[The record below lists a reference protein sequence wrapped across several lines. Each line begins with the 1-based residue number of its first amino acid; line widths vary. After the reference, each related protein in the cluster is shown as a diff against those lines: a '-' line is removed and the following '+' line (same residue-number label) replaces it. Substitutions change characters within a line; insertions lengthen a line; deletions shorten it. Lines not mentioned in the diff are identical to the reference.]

1 MMPGPHIPPAG
12 PHHPGRRQADHQYYH
27 MPPQAHSPVHHNP
40 YAAYHHPQHYGPP
53 HASPYPPQMQQ
64 HMQQWYNPY
73 HQPHPHQYA
82 MPPRQF
88 QPQPQPHGS
97 PVVVSSH
104 PHMVPMPPPVNRAMG
119 QTPPIVHSRT
129 PPAPQRMPTPH
140 RTPQPAPSTPSIHSQ
155 AALVASSSPPAN
167 LSTPTPPPPTTPSMS
182 SVVSTPALQ
191 PGTYLPFYPNLPWKS
206 FDGDDFPPRAS
217 QKKRRRRAPVQAQEQ
232 GLALPS
238 REQPIEDK
246 QGAQEAIVD
255 DSEKAQMEEPED
267 SQASTG
273 AAISEPEVD
282 TPSTSHP
289 PSENDLTHAAAA
301 SATESAPVKPSVPV
315 SSHARSQTKPAVPLI
330 PIRSAKPPSVTS
342 ATQKS
347 AKSAAA
353 ENASPKAGT
362 ESAPGASDGVPE
374 TPKVPAAPKAAPSS
388 WAALLRKNAP
398 APAPAAPATNG
409 IVSPTNGPPAPISN
423 SLGDVLASFSVESD
437 KKLSFLE
444 PRGLVNTGN
453 LCYMNSILQMLVFC
467 VPFYDFLDQVAKR
480 AVHSFKSE
488 TPLVDAMI
496 MFMRDF
502 KVIDSAT
509 SSEQLRLRLK
519 DNELEQYGEPL
530 TPEYVY
536 DVIKRL
542 PRFDNMKRGQQEDAE
557 EFLGFLLAGLH
568 DECVQVIKSTRSAT
582 AAENASSP
590 KSERSGSVEGGW
602 LEVGPKQK
610 SSTTQSSGAIEIE
623 SPVTKIFGGK
633 IRSEYRKP
641 GEKPSVTLE
650 PYQPLQ
656 LDIGSPEINSIADAL
671 KGMTHL
677 ETLDSATR
685 GGRASTKQVFIETL
699 PPVLILHLKRFH
711 YDANGPQKIWKKI
724 GYPLELE
731 IPKEAFA
738 PHKRSGLGVRGGP
751 PRYRLTGVVYHHGKN
766 ASGGHYTVDLRRQDG
781 REWVRMDDTVIRRIR
796 ADEVAEGGAEED
808 PKVLAAALEQH
819 KNNASKSKNMY
830 EQIGIGEYG
839 EEPDKGGWSKVNGSE
854 KSNSK
859 KWNGLMN
866 GTATPNSA
874 GKQTP
879 LPKENVRDN
888 KVAYILFYERIN
900 V

>member
-12 PHHPGRRQADHQYYH
+12 PHHPGRRPNPYADHQY

-40 YAAYHHPQHYGPP
+40 YAAYHHPQHYAPP

-104 PHMVPMPPPVNRAMG
+104 PHMAHMPPPVNRAMG
-119 QTPPIVHSRT
+119 HTPPIVHSRT
-129 PPAPQRMPTPH
+129 PPALQRMSTPH
-140 RTPQPAPSTPSIHSQ
+140 RTPQQAPSTPSVHSQ
-155 AALVASSSPPAN
+155 PPVASSSSPPAN
-167 LSTPTPPPPTTPSMS
+167 LSTPTPPPTTPSMS

-191 PGTYLPFYPNLPWKS
+191 PGTYLPYYPELPWKS
-206 FDGDDFPPRAS
+206 FEGDDFPARAS
-217 QKKRRRRAPVQAQEQ
+217 QKKRRRRAPVPAQEQ

-238 REQPIEDK
+238 RELPVEGK
-246 QGAQEAIVD
+246 QDETVVEE
-255 DSEKAQMEEPED
+255 SEKAQTEEPED
-267 SQASTG
+267 SQASTV
-273 AAISEPEVD
+273 AAASEREVD

-289 PSENDLTHAAAA
+289 PSENELTHAAPVPSAEAVKA
-301 SATESAPVKPSVPV
+301 SHT
-315 SSHARSQTKPAVPLI
+315 RSQTKPAVPLI
-330 PIRSAKPPSVTS
+330 PIRSAKAPSVAST
-342 ATQKS
+342 TQKS
-347 AKSAAA
+347 AKSISA
-353 ENASPKAGT
+353 EQESPKAANG
-362 ESAPGASDGVPE
+362 SAAATAEGAQE
-374 TPKVPAAPKAAPSS
+374 APKAAAAPKQAPSS

-398 APAPAAPATNG
+398 APVQAAPATNG
-409 IVSPTNGPPAPISN
+409 VLSPTNAPPPPTSN
-423 SLGDVLASFSVESD
+423 SLGDVLASFSVDSD

-502 KVIDSAT
+502 KVIDSA
-509 SSEQLRLRLK
+509 SSAEKLRLRLK
-519 DNELEQYGEPL
+519 DTELEQYGEPL

-568 DECVQVIKSTRSAT
+568 DECAQVIKSSRSTGAT
-582 AAENASSP
+582 ENVPSP
-590 KSERSGSVEGGW
+590 KSERSGSIEGEW

-610 SSTTQSSGAIEIE
+610 SAITQSSGAIEFE
-623 SPVTKIFGGK
+623 SPLTKMFGGK

-656 LDIGSPEINSIADAL
+656 LDIGSPDINSIADAL
-671 KGMTHL
+671 KGLTRL

-685 GGRASTKQVFIETL
+685 GGRASTKQMFIETL

-731 IPKEAFA
+731 IPKEVFA
-738 PHKRSGLGVRGGP
+738 PHMRGLVTARGGL

-766 ASGGHYTVDLRRQDG
+766 ASGGHYTTDLRRQDG
-781 REWVRMDDTVIRRIR
+781 REWIRMDDTVIRRIR

-808 PKVLAAALEQH
+808 PKVLAEALEQH
-819 KNNASKSKNMY
+819 KNDTTKSKNMY

-839 EEPDKGGWSKVNGSE
+839 EEADKGGWSKVNGSE
-854 KSNSK
+854 KSGSK
-859 KWNGLMN
+859 KLNGLVN
-866 GTATPNSA
+866 GAATPNSA
-874 GKQTP
+874 GKRTP
-879 LPKENVRDN
+879 LIKENVRDN
-888 KVAYILFYERIN
+888 KVAYILFYERIHA
-900 V
+900 